1 MDEFGNIIDFTRQS
15 ITTEQLSEISNK
27 KAWNKYIKNN
37 FKNNYKKRPLKE
49 RQREE
54 NDLILKGQQKI
65 DDLIEERMKD
75 EELDRA
81 RVLRIEQ
88 ANIMS

>member
-1 MDEFGNIIDFTRQS
+1 MDDLGNITDFTRQS
-15 ITTEQLSEISNK
+15 LTTDQLSEISNK
-27 KAWNKYIKNN
+27 KAWHKYIKNN

-49 RQREE
+49 RQMEE

>member
-65 DDLIEERMKD
+65 DDLIEEKLKD
-75 EELDRA
+75 EELNRS

-88 ANIMS
+88 GISTS

>member
-1 MDEFGNIIDFTRQS
+1 MDDLGNITDFTRQS
-15 ITTEQLSEISNK
+15 LTTEQLNEISNK
-27 KAWNKYIKNN
+27 KAWNKYINKN
-37 FKNNYKKRPLKE
+37 FKNNYTKRPLKD

-54 NDLILKGQQKI
+54 NDLIMKGQQKI
-65 DDLIEERMKD
+65 DDLREERMND

>member
-1 MDEFGNIIDFTRQS
+1 MDEFGNITDFTRQS
-15 ITTEQLSEISNK
+15 MTTDQLNEISNK
-27 KAWNKYIKNN
+27 KAWNKYINNN
-37 FKNNYKKRPLKE
+37 FKNNYKKRPLKD

-54 NDLILKGQQKI
+54 NDLIMKGQQKI
-65 DDLIEERMKD
+65 DDLREERMND
-75 EELDRA
+75 EDLDRA